1 MEGAKSTCSR
11 CGVSILDSTKDKTGG
26 YCVPCKRLLDL
37 ESDIRKKREI
47 TNARQELTRRKYG
60 KHVGFAIR
68 LIALAF
74 MVFGSTL
81 QLYDQYPRIQGLERT
96 SFISLL
102 IVIVSGVAI
111 VFFTALFSFHV
122 WDYVKYLKSVRKN
135 SK

>member
-1 MEGAKSTCSR
+1 MQGARSTCSR
-11 CGVSILDSTKDKTGG
+11 CGVSILGSTKAKTGG
-26 YCVPCKRLLDL
+26 YCVPCKRLLDI

-74 MVFGSTL
+74 MVVGSVL
-81 QLYDQYPRIQGLERT
+81 QLYDHYPRIQELART

-102 IVIVSGVAI
+102 IVIVSGIAI

-122 WDYVKYLKSVRKN
+122 WDYVKYLKGTQKN